1 MIHIYRIIINSLI
14 FCFLNPKESCHRN
27 VFFLQEEEISAG
39 TDGSFG
45 KHRLFSCPP
54 KKAFFVPLYKCRKD
68 KRFVDNARRNSGV
81 SNNFGSM
88 ETPDVLGNISPPV
101 SLDVKQI
108 EQEVCGKQKGI
119 QGHHN
124 SCYLDATL
132 LAMFY
137 FTTVFDGILYRPKR
151 IDDLREYDEVKQ
163 VIKEGIVN
171 PLRK

>member
-1 MIHIYRIIINSLI
+1 MPADPDLEVGSMVEVMS
-14 FCFLNPKESCHRN
+14 NPPLYGVIRWMGYLPDQKEP
-27 VFFLQEEEISAG
+27 VKPIAGLEMEEEISAG

-108 EQEVCGKQKGI
+108 EQEVCGKQKRHSG
-119 QGHHN
+119 
-124 SCYLDATL
+124 SS
-132 LAMFY
+132 
-137 FTTVFDGILYRPKR
+137 
-151 IDDLREYDEVKQ
+151 
-163 VIKEGIVN
+163 
-171 PLRK
+171 